1 MLITT
6 HQALL
11 KSLRDVHAAQLQTET
26 LKLAQLTEKLE
37 VAKEYCENFRTQL
50 KASSELIH
58 SQQKTISMAMSDLVI
73 LKGAGRIRS
82 EQDKPPEPQE
92 LRPDVEITDQPAD
105 IPDRRKLIKDAEAE
119 YERAI
124 AALEREVDTSQVTPE
139 AVAAAVP
146 ESLEAWKE
154 EHAQPSDSHLN
165 PVVRV

>member
-11 KSLRDVHAAQLQTET
+11 RSLRDVHAAQEQVFR
-26 LKLAQLTEKLE
+26 LKMSQLREELE
-37 VAKEYCENFRTQL
+37 AEIYEADQFRVQL
-50 KASSELIH
+50 KAASELIV

-73 LKGAGRIRS
+73 LKGAGRIRM
-82 EQDKPPEPQE
+82 EQDKPPELQE
-92 LRPDVEITDQPAD
+92 LRPDVEITDQPTD
-105 IPDRRKLIKDAEAE
+105 ISDRRKLIKDAEAH

-124 AALEREVDTSQVTPE
+124 AALEREVDTSRVTQE
-139 AVAAAVP
+139 AVAAAIP

-154 EHAQPSDSHLN
+154 EHAQPSDPHLD